1 MFNGIKEFL
10 ALGENVFLDRTI
22 LSFFLLVLLALYS
35 EDSEDLFSQLG
46 LFVIFMVIFYHFV
59 M

>member
-22 LSFFLLVLLALYS
+22 LYFLLVLLALYS